1 MSSVPSSSTP
11 SHSSSSGSSSSLAG
25 PCRQVLIV
33 EDETRLREMLSHAIA
48 DMGFDVMSARSGE
61 QALKL
66 LDQQPSDIILLDLNL
81 PGINGIELFEMVHKR
96 WAAAQVIVL
105 TGFGDLD
112 IAKRAIRLDV
122 SDFLTKPCA
131 LGDLEIALDRAR
143 HRRLVAM
150 DPTYLAPE
158 TPPPPVPPM
167 PSKTSPPMTLEEVER
182 AHILAA
188 LERNGGNRT
197 ATAAELGISLRTL
210 YYRLEAY
217 QKQGLNV

>member
-1 MSSVPSSSTP
+1 MSYSTM
-11 SHSSSSGSSSSLAG
+11 SG

-33 EDETRLREMLSHAIA
+33 EDETRLREMLAHAVT
-48 DMGFDVMSARSGE
+48 DMGFDVSTARSAE
-61 QALKL
+61 AAVKM
-66 LDQQPSDIILLDLNL
+66 LDQQPADILLLDLNL
-81 PGINGIELFEMVHKR
+81 PGINGIELFEIIHKR
-96 WAAAQVIVL
+96 WPAIQVIVL

-112 IAKRAIRLDV
+112 VAKRAIRLDV
-122 SDFLTKPCA
+122 SDFLTKPCP

-143 HRRLVAM
+143 HRRLVAI

-158 TPPPPVPPM
+158 APPPPTPEPA
-167 PSKTSPPMTLEEVER
+167 KTAAPMTLEEIER

-197 ATAAELGISLRTL
+197 ATAQELGISLRTL
-210 YYRLEAY
+210 YYRLETY

>member
-1 MSSVPSSSTP
+1 M
-11 SHSSSSGSSSSLAG
+11 SHSSMSG

-33 EDETRLREMLSHAIA
+33 EDESRLREMLAHAIT
-48 DMGFDVMSARSGE
+48 DMGFDVSTARSAE
-61 QALKL
+61 AAVKM
-66 LDQQPSDIILLDLNL
+66 LDQQPADIILLDLNL
-81 PGINGIELFEMVHKR
+81 PGINGIELFEIIHKR
-96 WAAAQVIVL
+96 WPAIQVIVL

-112 IAKRAIRLDV
+112 VAKRAIRLDV
-122 SDFLTKPCA
+122 SDFLTKPCP

-143 HRRLVAM
+143 HRRLVAI

-158 TPPPPVPPM
+158 APPTPTPE
-167 PSKTSPPMTLEEVER
+167 PSKSAAPMTLEEIER

-197 ATAAELGISLRTL
+197 ATAQELGISLRTL
-210 YYRLEAY
+210 YYRLETY